1 MVKRYSLEFDI
12 KYPELDTYG
21 LGGCYNHLTG
31 DYDKYH
37 CGSYWRGNSLKT
49 MKSYIYKIRKQYAEL
64 KPHNFRIYDIEAPE
78 ESDGHMG
85 QVYFEP

>member
-12 KYPELDTYG
+12 KYPDYTI
-21 LGGCYNHLTG
+21 GGYYNHLTG

-37 CGSYWRGNSLKT
+37 CSGHWYGNSLRT

-64 KPHNFRIYDIEAPE
+64 EPYNFRIYDIEAPE
-78 ESDGHMG
+78 EPDGHIG